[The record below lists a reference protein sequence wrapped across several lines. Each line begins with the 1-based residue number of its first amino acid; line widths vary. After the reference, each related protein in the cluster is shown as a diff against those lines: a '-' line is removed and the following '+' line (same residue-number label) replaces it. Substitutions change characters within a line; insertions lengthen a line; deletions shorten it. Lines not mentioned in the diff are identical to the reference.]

1 MNQIG
6 QDTFLYSIEH
16 VILVLN
22 TNTWSWAINLK
33 EMGAVE
39 VQQSRSDEV
48 LATLRQIIRALDLHS
63 KQLSKNVGL
72 TGPQLVVLREIGS
85 TSDLSV
91 GQIAKRVSLSQ
102 ATVTSIIDRLE
113 SKQLA
118 QRLRSR
124 EDKRRVTLHI
134 TAPGRQ
140 ILDANPSFFQ
150 EQFVRRFERMADWE
164 KTLILSSLQ
173 RLSDMMNAPAI
184 EETGSAEGPQR

>member
-1 MNQIG
+1 M
-6 QDTFLYSIEH
+6 
-16 VILVLN
+16 
-22 TNTWSWAINLK
+22 
-33 EMGAVE
+33 E

-150 EQFVRRFERMADWE
+150 EQFVRRFERLADWE

-173 RLSDMMNAPAI
+173 RISDMLNAPAI
-184 EETGSAEGPQR
+184 DEAEEARELQR

>member
-1 MNQIG
+1 
-6 QDTFLYSIEH
+6 
-16 VILVLN
+16 
-22 TNTWSWAINLK
+22 
-33 EMGAVE
+33 MGDSR
-39 VQQSRSDEV
+39 QSRSEEV

-72 TGPQLVVLREIGS
+72 TGPQLVVLRAIGDNP
-85 TSDLSV
+85 DLAV
-91 GQIAKRVSLSQ
+91 GQIARRVSLSQ

-150 EQFVRRFERMADWE
+150 EQFVRRFEQLADWE
-164 KTLILSSLQ
+164 KTQILYSLE
-173 RLSDMMNAPAI
+173 RLADMLNAPALA
-184 EETGSAEGPQR
+184 GDAAESES